1 MKRLALA
8 VLVCTTACGG
18 TYVDKQTGLVTIQ
31 PGAKG
36 GMVVTEHGMEFH
48 DNADLPTRVVF
59 KDVNE
64 PWRAPLGFILPK
76 TGRFTH
82 TSSPTTIA
90 TPGLVVVL
98 RPSDTRVPSWGGEIL
113 MRVDVH
119 SPSSQ
124 ATRAGERVAIVID
137 GDSDEMSAALE
148 TALGQLGGKDVV
160 TVVDAYGARVL
171 VPAIPA
177 THRALA
183 LAASAARSFRPKP
196 ARDISLAVARGAKL
210 LGKSGRILLLSSDE
224 AKLSPPAFTF
234 KRVDPKSETAAATI
248 QSFIPPA
255 GPVAIRDLELVFE
268 GAPAPSRVIESTS
281 GEPLWTLDGSELSF
295 GDVRAGDARSDI
307 LRVSVPP
314 WVSGKK
320 FALSVTA
327 RFTDVASGKAR
338 VIPVT
343 IASVFDEDLESIA
356 ESRNGDVIAYAS
368 ALATLHRLHAAF
380 VGSSIPQGGLFPL
393 AKMQAQSLALLARD
407 FPDRG
412 FAEDAVVLQAILDAS
427 Q

>member
-1 MKRLALA
+1 
-8 VLVCTTACGG
+8 
-18 TYVDKQTGLVTIQ
+18 
-31 PGAKG
+31 
-36 GMVVTEHGMEFH
+36 
-48 DNADLPTRVVF
+48 
-59 KDVNE
+59 
-64 PWRAPLGFILPK
+64 
-76 TGRFTH
+76 
-82 TSSPTTIA
+82 
-90 TPGLVVVL
+90 
-98 RPSDTRVPSWGGEIL
+98 
-113 MRVDVH
+113 
-119 SPSSQ
+119 
-124 ATRAGERVAIVID
+124 
-137 GDSDEMSAALE
+137 
-148 TALGQLGGKDVV
+148 
-160 TVVDAYGARVL
+160 
-171 VPAIPA
+171 
-177 THRALA
+177 
-183 LAASAARSFRPKP
+183 
-196 ARDISLAVARGAKL
+196 
-210 LGKSGRILLLSSDE
+210 
-224 AKLSPPAFTF
+224 
-234 KRVDPKSETAAATI
+234 
-248 QSFIPPA
+248 
-255 GPVAIRDLELVFE
+255 E